1 MDGDESIVDFFAN
14 FDDLRVI
21 YLKNN
26 QIVRKISNYRKQMVS
41 GIKKLKYLDDRPV
54 SADERKL
61 CEKWKEGG

>member
-26 QIVRKISNYRKQMVS
+26 QIVRKISNYRK
-41 GIKKLKYLDDRPV
+41 
-54 SADERKL
+54 
-61 CEKWKEGG
+61 